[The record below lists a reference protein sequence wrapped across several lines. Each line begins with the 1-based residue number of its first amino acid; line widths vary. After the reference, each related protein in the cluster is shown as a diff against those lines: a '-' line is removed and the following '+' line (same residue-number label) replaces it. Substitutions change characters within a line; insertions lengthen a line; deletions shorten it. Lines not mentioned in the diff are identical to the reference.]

1 MASATKKQAKA
12 ATGPDPAQVELIL
25 AQIDSLPTLSSVATQ
40 LLQLTLD
47 ERAGARDLVRLIES
61 DPSLSARVLAMV
73 RRASHSVDTDSVER
87 AVVLLGFDTV
97 RSLALSIQIFETFTH
112 RLEDG
117 ARYLDRTGLWKH
129 SLAVGCAAQLLAG
142 GALGGPPPAAAVR
155 PEEAFL
161 CGLLHDLGKIVLAAC
176 FPRTYDR
183 VAEKADLCQ
192 VPIADVEREVF
203 GLDHTVAGRRLAAR
217 WRLPGMIEAC
227 VWLHHQTPAAT
238 PTRIEYPDHVRLVQA
253 ADDLV
258 RYLAI
263 GYSGNHR
270 PVELPPAGLAA
281 DQAAPAALDGF
292 TGRLFELMETRSK
305 WIGLESLSSS
315 KMFEEALGRANA
327 QLAQA
332 NASLADANRKLQER
346 VACFE
351 VLRVFKAALGEHP
364 SHEAVCKAA
373 AEAGLVS
380 LRDTPVAALALSPA
394 RQIVVMAAAT
404 SQGPEAFRQE
414 ILPIEKA
421 GNLAEVAEGLAG
433 WASAGLLSDALRDRL
448 AVVLGQPAGSWRP
461 LVCLGRCLGAIVVAD
476 EVPEDARRVFA
487 VLADWVGSWLA
498 GVEVRVLADR
508 LNEELAQMNRR
519 LVESQGEVARVRSL
533 AMVGEMAAGAAHE
546 LNNPLA
552 VISGRAQMLMGDA
565 KDQAVRRVAE
575 MIAEHAHKASAI
587 VSELMDFAKPDP
599 PQPSTWS
606 VEQLLGELRRAWLE
620 AASISQ
626 DQITI
631 EVSDDLP
638 DVRADAVQIRKLF
651 DEVIRNA
658 VEATRDVSHPRL
670 NVNCWF
676 DVADERIVVR
686 FEDNGV
692 GMAPEV
698 LERALDPFF
707 SHRPAGRG
715 RGLGLSR
722 AARYAE
728 INGGRLRLSSRPGQ
742 GTIVLVSLPA
752 AGSN

>member
-1 MASATKKQAKA
+1 MASATRKQTKA
-12 ATGPDPAQVELIL
+12 PPGPEPAQVELIL
-25 AQIDSLPTLSSVATQ
+25 AQIDSLPTLSPVATQ

-61 DPSLSARVLAMV
+61 DPSLSARVLATV
-73 RRASHSVDTDSVER
+73 RRASHGVETDSVER
-87 AVVLLGFDTV
+87 AVVLLGFDAV

-142 GALGGPPPAAAVR
+142 GALGGPPLAGAVR

-161 CGLLHDLGKIVLAAC
+161 CGLLHDVGKIALAAC

-183 VAEKADLCQ
+183 VAEKADLCL

-217 WRLPGMIEAC
+217 WRLPGMVEAGI
-227 VWLHHQTPAAT
+227 WMHHQAPAAM
-238 PTRIEYPDHVRLVQA
+238 PSRIEYPDHVRLVQT

-270 PVELPPAGLAA
+270 LVELPLAGLAA
-281 DQAAPAALDGF
+281 GQAAPAALDGF

-305 WIGLESLSSS
+305 WIGLESLSSRE
-315 KMFEEALGRANA
+315 MFQEALGRANA
-327 QLAQA
+327 QLAQV
-332 NASLADANRKLQER
+332 NASLADTNRKLQEQ

-351 VLRVFKAALGEHP
+351 ALRVFKAALGEYP

-373 AEAGLVS
+373 VEAGLVI
-380 LRDTPVAALALSPA
+380 LRDTPVAALALSPT

-404 SQGPEAFRQE
+404 SQGPQAFRQE

-421 GNLAEVAEGLAG
+421 GTLAEVAGGLAG
-433 WASAGLLSDALRDRL
+433 WASAELLSDTLRDRL
-448 AVVLGQPAGSWRP
+448 AVVLGQPAGSW
-461 LVCLGRCLGAIVVAD
+461 LAFVCLGRCLGAVVVAG

-498 GVEVRVLADR
+498 GVEARVQADR

-552 VISGRAQMLMGDA
+552 VIAGRAQMLMGDA
-565 KDQAVRRVAE
+565 KDEAVRRVVE

-587 VSELMDFAKPDP
+587 VNELMVFAKPEP
-599 PQPSTWS
+599 PQPSIWS
-606 VEQLLGELRRAWLE
+606 VERLLGELRRDWLE
-620 AASISQ
+620 AASISR
-626 DQITI
+626 DLINI

-676 DVADERIVVR
+676 DVADERVVVR

-728 INGGRLRLSSRPGQ
+728 INGGRLRLSSRPGE
-742 GTIVLVSLPA
+742 GTIVLVFLPA